1 MISAEVVQSLTS
13 GRTVTKREER
23 ELEVPLEMPQS
34 CLLTEEHDPID
45 LIVPS
50 IACRTAFELAF
61 GLTYFGFFA
70 VES

>member
-1 MISAEVVQSLTS
+1 M
-13 GRTVTKREER
+13 TKREER

-50 IACRTAFELAF
+50 IACRTALELAF
-61 GLTYFGFFA
+61 GLTDFGFFA